1 MSRHSCNFCIDEPPR
16 VRHVEFSCFD
26 DPESGEWG
34 MTYKSRY
41 SDTPNKRKLQC
52 LDNSNESNHRVVKS
66 RHHETESTHINHEN

>member
-1 MSRHSCNFCIDEPPR
+1 MSRYSCNFCIDEHRR

-41 SDTPNKRKLQC
+41 SDTTFGEAMTMPAAPIDDDATAKKRKRC
-52 LDNSNESNHRVVKS
+52 HLDAKPD
-66 RHHETESTHINHEN
+66 I